1 MDIFNKRIM
10 VLNEAD
16 RADKYD
22 IDQAEDDVT
31 DAQDDENTD
40 TNAQP
45 SQDNEQ
51 TDDTT
56 NNQQQEEQTDS
67 DQEDTNQESDPEQP
81 SEDEYLNEELPNRM
95 SIPQID
101 IMDGMSE
108 IEHSLNNLKLLEQF
122 NELHIK
128 VKDCLYGNTISNISV
143 KNAKG
148 GWELG
153 SVNSEKDIIMQS
165 SGSGGSGG
173 SGGVVPDETFNN
185 FPEVGEKGKI
195 YIDTNDQSL
204 YLWDETSSSYILVG
218 SGYNNLIYSGGDAYG
233 N

>member
-22 IDQAEDDVT
+22 IDKAEDDAT

-45 SQDNEQ
+45 TQDNEQ

-67 DQEDTNQESDPEQP
+67 DQGDANQESDPEQP
-81 SEDEYLNEELPNRM
+81 SEDDYLNEELPNRM

-122 NELHIK
+122 NELYVE

-143 KNAKG
+143 KNAKQRQAVDIVR
-148 GWELG
+148 ENL
-153 SVNSEKDIIMQS
+153 SSMLADIHTYTHLRFSDIYEENMIAYITYLKRFKIAMKILKIIVDENSENEQNK
-165 SGSGGSGG
+165 
-173 SGGVVPDETFNN
+173 
-185 FPEVGEKGKI
+185 
-195 YIDTNDQSL
+195 
-204 YLWDETSSSYILVG
+204 
-218 SGYNNLIYSGGDAYG
+218 
-233 N
+233 